1 MYKVGIIGLG
11 QIAYHIDNDP
21 NRKIIWSHIKA
32 YKNIDKTKITSI
44 CDINYD
50 LVEEIKK
57 DCDIS
62 KGYINYEKMLEENN
76 FDIISI
82 CTPIQTHFDI
92 IKKCI
97 ETGVKA
103 IFCEKTLSYSLEEAN
118 QIIELRKKNNVVLGV
133 NYILRWD
140 NLNKEI
146 KELIDTGV
154 IGKIYTMVGYG
165 ATALHTSTSHLIDL
179 MVYFS
184 NNATPLWIV
193 GEKQEDFIRIV
204 HGEKDYG
211 GIGTIK
217 FSTGVI
223 AFIKGTS
230 LSPFKYMLELDIFG
244 ENGRIK
250 LYDNGLSYNSWK
262 STQTLENAYSKT
274 IH

>member
-11 QIAYHIDNDP
+11 QIAYH
-21 NRKIIWSHIKA
+21 
-32 YKNIDKTKITSI
+32 IDKTKITSI

-82 CTPIQTHFDI
+82 CPPIQTHFDI

-103 IFCEKTLSYSLEEAN
+103 IFCEKTISYSLEEAN

-154 IGKIYTMVGYG
+154 IGKIYTIVGYG

-184 NNATPLWIV
+184 NNATPL
-193 GEKQEDFIRIV
+193 
-204 HGEKDYG
+204 
-211 GIGTIK
+211 
-217 FSTGVI
+217 
-223 AFIKGTS
+223 
-230 LSPFKYMLELDIFG
+230 
-244 ENGRIK
+244 
-250 LYDNGLSYNSWK
+250 
-262 STQTLENAYSKT
+262 
-274 IH
+274 